1 MRQSIQNIILQ
12 AKQQPRQGMP
22 GLDDIASGLDSAADA
37 LGSGVNVNIAGIG
50 KLSQSVKEL
59 AGKYTELANKT
70 KWLDEATAGLRES
83 FGLSIK
89 DSTQF
94 YIELA
99 KLSDTYGVSATK
111 LGAYAKNLKSTI
123 GIYSN
128 FTKGVS
134 ATIAPLLQTQQVLQ
148 NNLGLSADVAN
159 KMTMYS
165 ALNKTSTANMLEN
178 QQKIADNLTE
188 QFGVQVSLKDVL
200 SEVATVTEDLQ
211 LQYGRIPGALE
222 VAAVRA
228 KTLGFSM
235 SQLHKTGEGLLNIQS
250 SIGDELEYQ
259 LLSGRRLIGDQQT
272 SAKLQ
277 GKSLTNAYREAT
289 LKGDAN
295 EQMNIMNALVRQEGD
310 TIRNNLFARQ
320 QLAKTLGT
328 DEATLARTLAKQEL
342 LTSLGG
348 QAMLEMSTEKMNSAI
363 QDLPGFKSLS
373 PDQQRAQLQK
383 LADLNDTRSAEER
396 MADGIETMISTG
408 IKIANTAVGGN
419 LATQAENLAN
429 EKVGGLKNSFNSAN
443 LETVMGNASNITNM
457 GQSVVVAGAIDTAL
471 TTLKDGIA
479 AIFRNPLQ
487 TVGTITQPID
497 LDADTVVL
505 STSAVS
511 TNDGIVAPGS
521 GKILFNG
528 PEGAIRFNDN
538 DYITASTNNP
548 LAGGGGGGGWSQVV
562 AAIEAQ
568 TRALAGG
575 TGASSPINSDYWT

>member
-70 KWLDEATAGLRES
+70 IWLDEATAGLRES

-148 NNLGLSADVAN
+148 NNLGLSA
-159 KMTMYS
+159 
-165 ALNKTSTANMLEN
+165 
-178 QQKIADNLTE
+178 
-188 QFGVQVSLKDVL
+188 
-200 SEVATVTEDLQ
+200 EVATVTEDLQ

-363 QDLPGFKSLS
+363 QDLPGFKSLT
-373 PDQQRAQLQK
+373 PEEQKAKLQE

-497 LDADTVVL
+497 LTADTVVL
-505 STSAVS
+505 ATSATS
-511 TNDGIVAPGS
+511 FR
-521 GKILFNG
+521 IL
-528 PEGAIRFNDN
+528 
-538 DYITASTNNP
+538 
-548 LAGGGGGGGWSQVV
+548 L
-562 AAIEAQ
+562 
-568 TRALAGG
+568 
-575 TGASSPINSDYWT
+575 IN